1 MLSINSRVLYCC
13 IKFVRYCIT
22 FILNSRFVCI
32 TTNTQ
37 CTRMSTESICFIYEG
52 NINTLS
58 AKDGDLRLSAANACL
73 PKTEISVFVT
83 ECVFFTST
91 CYKLHMFTLHDVVYS

>member
-1 MLSINSRVLYCC
+1 MRSAQTTSNVHVYCSTQRMTYHCLSEDYSSVAEFGSPCSLLRVLYCC

-22 FILNSRFVCI
+22 FILNSRFFCI

-52 NINTLS
+52 NI
-58 AKDGDLRLSAANACL
+58 KQ
-73 PKTEISVFVT
+73 
-83 ECVFFTST
+83 
-91 CYKLHMFTLHDVVYS
+91 